1 MIAFF
6 AKQSKENLDIAA
18 SVINC
23 LNAFIAGKL
32 DPPKWSPDD
41 LTQIH
46 PDDVE
51 EMDITWQMAM
61 AAFRAQKFVK
71 RTGKNRWGNAWN
83 GAAKVPFNLRCFN
96 CHEEGHYARNCPK
109 PLINRDQTP
118 ATPVQPATPNRER
131 ALVTTTSIADAAASG
146 SPQPQGLAQAL
157 VVQPNLNFDWTS
169 EIERLNISAPE
180 NQTATS
186 NIAFMT
192 SSEHS
197 PKPEEETAAD
207 DFAFMTQILSA
218 PVKGLTKEEVISVFC
233 TPECRERVEAYRIHN
248 AELIQDYNDIKN
260 KNFTLSKNEKLYK
273 EKIEAQRKDIIKL
286 KDDVSVKTAHFLE
299 AQEKVC
305 ILTKELED
313 IRNRYQINE
322 LNIKKI
328 DSSSKLVKNLCD
340 QQIAFKEKKGRGL
353 GYTQTPPPYNDNYTY
368 LPMTEE
374 EMINESKMTYGS
386 KNHKSSVHDRHVEP
400 QKSTPLNFVHKG
412 TIDPNVSS
420 SCADDS
426 SEVKCDDVHRSEPV
440 IISNVS
446 EPYFEHY
453 SGPTESD
460 IAFTSSLFA
469 SFSAYVSSSNVCDP
483 NISNVSACENLTGEV
498 PQDAFSETTE
508 TTSQENQE
516 YPDSSS
522 ESVSV
527 GVPNVESSGT
537 PLETELNNEPETVLH
552 DQCSEEM
559 HIDETSSCSEKEPDS
574 VSHDKCIEEEHIV
587 ETSSCSGSEPESVS
601 YDKCLDKTHLDDTCT
616 CSNSE
621 SILSENEKDA
631 DLREKSLKENLSKEK
646 LQVKSSKSSEQSQV
660 KHVPKIKTS
669 NHTKSSKQS
678 QNVKNIQNM
687 KRQTCFN
694 CGIAGHIARNC
705 GKLPRTSNKKTS
717 GRNQKVTYNRYHCS
731 ESMMSARTKTMKNN
745 NHRTR
750 PSDQDWNAAKRY
762 NQYQNRQTNFQR
774 NRSNSFGNAFESFNS
789 NWSRQFWKPKANGGE
804 SGRITLKGTVQNG
817 VLSFEN
823 VNYVPELKH
832 NLLSISQICDR
843 GNSVHFTKK
852 GCHVLKPGIVIP
864 EDWFLM
870 TAERKGNAY
879 VIDMNKKPCEEIT
892 CLFSKISEHDGL
904 LWHRRLGHV
913 NMKNLNRLAK
923 GQLVRDLPIKDFMLV
938 EKCVACAKGKAH
950 RKPHKTKPAPSTK
963 AVLELLHMDLF
974 GPVNV
979 LSIGKKAYC
988 LVIVDDYSRYTW
1000 VYFLSHKNETAVL
1013 VKQFITLAENQ
1024 ASTKVK
1030 VIRSDNGTEFKNV
1043 TLDTFCINKGIDRQ
1057 FSAPRTPQQNGVAER
1072 RNRTLIEAART
1083 MLADSKL
1090 PSFFWAEAVSTACY
1104 IQNHALVNKRHMKT
1118 PYEILEG
1125 RKPSVSHFRIFGCP
1139 CVLLLM
1145 DSNGK
1150 FEVKGDECYFVGYA
1164 KGSAYRVYNKVTK
1177 KVVESCNIEWLE
1189 ENATDA
1195 RVGPD
1200 WLYDYSALF
1209 KSFNILSSDVSVAGV
1224 SIPKQPLSFEDMEDE
1239 AQMQDNV
1246 RHHTID
1252 PPGMVFTQHPTPTPT
1267 VNRSPEGASTSD
1279 SALFP
1284 EPIPEDYVVTSPVVH
1299 TTTAPNEGESSNTT
1313 TEEEIVPDLA
1323 IPTSV
1328 QRNHPIENVIGP
1340 VNAGILTRSQSGTI
1354 NTCLYSCCLSQIKPK
1369 TIDIALQEPGWVD
1382 AMHEELNQFEKLGV
1396 WKLVKLPTGKLK
1408 LGTRWVFRNKQDS
1421 AGVIVRNKARLVVQ
1435 GFRQIEGLDYDEV
1448 YAPVARLEA
1457 IRIFLA
1463 YASYMGFTVYQMDV
1477 KTAFLYGDVKEEI
1490 FVEQPPGF
1498 VHPDHPEYAYKLDKA
1513 LYGLHQAPRAW
1524 YATLT
1529 EHLLAH
1535 GYTRGTIDQ
1544 TLFIKK
1550 VGRDQ
1555 ILVQIYVD
1563 DIIFGSTSEDL
1574 CKEFE
1579 RVMKKKFEMSALGK

>member
-1 MIAFF
+1 MDSGCSRHMTGDLS
-6 AKQSKENLDIAA
+6 QLVNVKE
-18 SVINC
+18 
-23 LNAFIAGKL
+23 F
-32 DPPKWSPDD
+32 
-41 LTQIH
+41 
-46 PDDVE
+46 
-51 EMDITWQMAM
+51 
-61 AAFRAQKFVK
+61 
-71 RTGKNRWGNAWN
+71 N
-83 GAAKVPFNLRCFN
+83 G
-96 CHEEGHYARNCPK
+96 G
-109 PLINRDQTP
+109 
-118 ATPVQPATPNRER
+118 
-131 ALVTTTSIADAAASG
+131 
-146 SPQPQGLAQAL
+146 
-157 VVQPNLNFDWTS
+157 
-169 EIERLNISAPE
+169 
-180 NQTATS
+180 
-186 NIAFMT
+186 
-192 SSEHS
+192 
-197 PKPEEETAAD
+197 
-207 DFAFMTQILSA
+207 
-218 PVKGLTKEEVISVFC
+218 
-233 TPECRERVEAYRIHN
+233 
-248 AELIQDYNDIKN
+248 
-260 KNFTLSKNEKLYK
+260 
-273 EKIEAQRKDIIKL
+273 
-286 KDDVSVKTAHFLE
+286 
-299 AQEKVC
+299 
-305 ILTKELED
+305 
-313 IRNRYQINE
+313 
-322 LNIKKI
+322 
-328 DSSSKLVKNLCD
+328 
-340 QQIAFKEKKGRGL
+340 
-353 GYTQTPPPYNDNYTY
+353 
-368 LPMTEE
+368 
-374 EMINESKMTYGS
+374 
-386 KNHKSSVHDRHVEP
+386 
-400 QKSTPLNFVHKG
+400 
-412 TIDPNVSS
+412 
-420 SCADDS
+420 
-426 SEVKCDDVHRSEPV
+426 
-440 IISNVS
+440 
-446 EPYFEHY
+446 
-453 SGPTESD
+453 
-460 IAFTSSLFA
+460 
-469 SFSAYVSSSNVCDP
+469 YVSF
-483 NISNVSACENLTGEV
+483 A
-498 PQDAFSETTE
+498 
-508 TTSQENQE
+508 
-516 YPDSSS
+516 
-522 ESVSV
+522 
-527 GVPNVESSGT
+527 
-537 PLETELNNEPETVLH
+537 
-552 DQCSEEM
+552 
-559 HIDETSSCSEKEPDS
+559 
-574 VSHDKCIEEEHIV
+574 
-587 ETSSCSGSEPESVS
+587 
-601 YDKCLDKTHLDDTCT
+601 
-616 CSNSE
+616 
-621 SILSENEKDA
+621 
-631 DLREKSLKENLSKEK
+631 
-646 LQVKSSKSSEQSQV
+646 
-660 KHVPKIKTS
+660 
-669 NHTKSSKQS
+669 
-678 QNVKNIQNM
+678 
-687 KRQTCFN
+687 
-694 CGIAGHIARNC
+694 
-705 GKLPRTSNKKTS
+705 
-717 GRNQKVTYNRYHCS
+717 
-731 ESMMSARTKTMKNN
+731 
-745 NHRTR
+745 
-750 PSDQDWNAAKRY
+750 
-762 NQYQNRQTNFQR
+762 
-774 NRSNSFGNAFESFNS
+774 
-789 NWSRQFWKPKANGGE
+789 GGE

-904 LWHRRLGHV
+904 LWYRRLGHV

-979 LSIGKKAYC
+979 LSIGRKAYC

-1043 TLDTFCINKGIDRQ
+1043 ILDTFCVDKGIDRQ

-1104 IQNHALVNKRHMKT
+1104 VQNHALVNKRHMKT

-1150 FEVKGDECYFVGYA
+1150 FEVKGDECYFIGYA

-1224 SIPKQPLSFEDMEDE
+1224 SIPKQPLSFEDTEDE

-1246 RHHTID
+1246 KHHTVD
-1252 PPGMVFTQHPTPTPT
+1252 PPGMVFTQHPTPTPM
-1267 VNRSPEGASTSD
+1267 VNQSPEGAATSD

-1284 EPIPEDYVVTSPVVH
+1284 DPIPEDCTVTSPVVH

-1313 TEEEIVPDLA
+1313 TAEETVPDLA

-1354 NTCLYSCCLSQIKPK
+1354 NTCLYSCYLSQIEPK

-1396 WKLVKLPTGKLK
+1396 WKLVKLPAGKRK

-1544 TLFIKK
+1544 TLFIKR

-1579 RVMKKKFEMSALGK
+1579 RVMKKKFEMSALGEMTLFLGLQVKQSSQGILIHQGKYVDDVLAKFKFTDAKPAETPMAERPLLTEDEEGESVNQRQYRSMIGSLMYLTASRPDIMFAVCNCARYQANPKTSHLIAVKRIFRYLKGRPRFGLWYPRDSNFDLFAFSDSNFGGTDSDRKSTSAGCQFLGNRLISWQCKKQQTVAISTAEAEYVAASASCSQVVWMQHQLQDYGLTYLNTTIYCDNDAAIQIVRNPVFHSKTKHIDIKVHFIRDCFDRGLITLEQIDTDANAADLFTKPVSSSKFRVLVDFLKMIRFTD